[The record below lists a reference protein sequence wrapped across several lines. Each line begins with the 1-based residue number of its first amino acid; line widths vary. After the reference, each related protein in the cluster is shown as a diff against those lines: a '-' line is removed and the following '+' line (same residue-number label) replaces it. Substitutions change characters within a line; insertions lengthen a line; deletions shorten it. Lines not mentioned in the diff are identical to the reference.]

1 MHLPVPDDT
10 ANTSDCGVML
20 GMHSICTHWVKGS
33 KYNVN

>member
-20 GMHSICTHWVKGS
+20 GMHSICTH
-33 KYNVN
+33 